1 VGPTAQATVAEGNA
15 PAVLNANDLGQLLIR
30 TNSITGVQLQ
40 QRNAVVADPRIR
52 GLRSYQYQMYGDN
65 GLFFPARLDLDTPI
79 TRFDPASVR
88 DVIIVKG
95 PYSVLY
101 GPALATIDVATL
113 DSPRFDRF
121 EAHGRTGLSY
131 QTNGARW
138 NELQSVWAGG
148 PDWGMRVTYNGLQ
161 GNDYTAGNGQT
172 IASSYLSQNVNWA
185 FGLNLTPNSTLEIK
199 GVRNYQQNV
208 EYPGLYFDIGTQNT
222 EAYVAR
228 YILRDQGA
236 FDRLVLET
244 WYNTTTG
251 TGNTLSGAKQAF
263 VQDLLAISFNP
274 QAFNQ
279 QAFDLFRS
287 YPILNIQQAVI
298 ANGTI
303 PGAQPLNLFRDLS
316 TSQFATSSL
325 GYRAFAE
332 WGNLDT
338 GRLILGTDA
347 RITGQGLQ
355 EYIRIEQIS
364 GRNLNTGAPIQ
375 PGQPALFTQN
385 QGIPNSNS
393 VNPGLFMNGDLPVT
407 DRLTFRS
414 GGRMDWVRTSTHNRT
429 ITGNIDLFGSPGP
442 PNPNRFQVNPLD
454 YSSNPADPNTTR
466 NFYLLAGFLQSEYKF
481 TDHLTGVAS
490 VGHAQRAPT
499 LTELYATGPFIGVLQ
514 QGTSRLIGDP
524 HLSPEKLTQFDVGLQ
539 GDFGRLKGGVN
550 GFYGWIHDYITFD
563 QNKGGPGLTQ
573 VVFTNTDLATLAG
586 GELYGLADFTD
597 WLTGFGTLTY
607 VQGID
612 QTHNRSPRAPN
623 IASSRRTNPATGQYA
638 AATEPLPQ
646 IPPLDSRIGLRFH
659 NPEPNRRWQLEF
671 SARIVTAQ
679 NSVATSLSELPT
691 NGFTI
696 FTVRGYWQVNDQV
709 LLTAGVENFG
719 NRFYR
724 EHLDP
729 ISGNI
734 LGVNPLFRPGTNFYF
749 GSQVT
754 Y

>member
-1 VGPTAQATVAEGNA
+1 VIPVAQGNVS
-15 PAVLNANDLGQLLIR
+15 AVLNANDLGQLLNR
-30 TNSITGVQLQ
+30 TASATGIQLQ

-65 GLFFPARLDLDTPI
+65 GLFFPARLDLDTPV

-88 DVIIVKG
+88 DVIVVKG

-121 EAHGRTGLSY
+121 EAHGRTGLTY

-161 GNDYTAGNGQT
+161 GNDYTAGNGQL
-172 IASSYLSQNVNWA
+172 IPSSYLFQNVNWA
-185 FGLNLTPNSTLEIK
+185 MGLNLTPNSTLEFK

-208 EYPGLYFDIGTQNT
+208 EYPGLYFDIGDQNT
-222 EAYVAR
+222 EAYVLR
-228 YILRDQGA
+228 YVLRDQGL
-236 FDRLVLET
+236 FDRLTVET
-244 WYNTTTG
+244 WYNTTVG
-251 TGNTLSGAKQAF
+251 TGVTSGGAKQAF
-263 VQDLLAISFNP
+263 VQDLLAVSFNP
-274 QAFNQ
+274 FAFNQ
-279 QAFDLFRS
+279 QGFDLYRS
-287 YPILNIQQAVI
+287 FPILTIPQAVA
-298 ANGTI
+298 ANATI

-316 TSQFATSSL
+316 TSRFATSSL

-332 WGNLDT
+332 WGDVES
-338 GRLILGTDA
+338 GRLILGSDA
-347 RITGQGLQ
+347 RITGQGL
-355 EYIRIEQIS
+355 EELIRIEQIS
-364 GRNLNTGAPIQ
+364 GRNLNTGAAIL
-375 PGQPALFTQN
+375 PGQPAVFTQT

-393 VNPGLFMNGDLPVT
+393 VNPGLFLNGEVPVT

-414 GGRMDWVRTSTHNRT
+414 GGRMDWVRTSTHNRL
-429 ITGNIDLFGSPGP
+429 ITGNIDLFGPPGSTSAG
-442 PNPNRFQVNPLD
+442 RFQVDPLV
-454 YSSNPADPNTTR
+454 YSSNPFDPNTTR
-466 NFYLLAGFLQSEYKF
+466 DFYLLAGYLQSEYKL
-481 TDHLTGVAS
+481 TDRLTGVMA

-524 HLSPEKLTQFDVGLQ
+524 HLDPEKLTQFDVGLQ
-539 GDFGRLKGGVN
+539 ADLGRVRGGIN
-550 GFYGWIHDYITFD
+550 GFYGWVHDYITFD

-586 GELYGLADFTD
+586 GELFALADVND
-597 WLTGFGTLTY
+597 WLTAFGTLTY

-612 QTHNRSPRAPN
+612 QTHNRTPRAAN
-623 IASSRRTNPATGQYA
+623 LASSRRNDPATGQFA
-638 AATEPLPQ
+638 TATEPLPQ
-646 IPPLDSRIGLRFH
+646 IPPLESRLGLRLH
-659 NPEPNRRWQLEF
+659 NPQPDRRWQLEV

-679 NSVATSLSELPT
+679 NSVATSLGELRTP
-691 NGFTI
+691 GFTV
-696 FTVRGYWQVNDQV
+696 FTVRGFWQVNDSI

-719 NRFYR
+719 NKFYR

-734 LGVNPLFRPGTNFYF
+734 LGVSPLFRPGTNFYF